1 MSSVSVA
8 QRLMLSTRDV
18 RTLGCQQLRP
28 SQAELPNAQR
38 TCLAAIESKIPKN
51 ENVSG
56 LMPGGRDS
64 YMHGRILRRLCYA
77 CVVTLALLG
86 LQLQAAEEGRGAIKG
101 ITRGADKQRLAD
113 AQIVLHS
120 VEDNVDKKVLSNKD
134 GLFVIGD
141 LKPGHYELT
150 ARKSGLPSSAVTAV
164 EVIAGATLELNL
176 SLGAPVETAR
186 AATPEK
192 TGIQS
197 IPETSSLYRAARAL
211 AAEPAPTATV
221 ASTTPVAPPPAVS
234 PTKET
239 PIVTEPVVS
248 DASTPDA
255 AKSDQPLMA
264 QATPPAAPAPS
275 GEAPAAANAPAAP
288 PPVDLETPFAFA
300 DFTWMLSNPRNHDEV
315 LDGKYFSGEFRV
327 DTNYIY
333 DYNHPIDHTL
343 CCTTEGERTGEFVIQ
358 ALGVG
363 GDFHAGNMQGRI
375 LTQFGAVAT
384 AVPRNDASYS
394 LGQWQLNDAYRYLTE
409 MYAGYHINFQH
420 GLNFQVGDFLSF
432 IGLFSYY
439 SFDNWVY
446 QPSYVS
452 SNTPWFFTGMR
463 AQWFPTN
470 KLKIEPWLINGW
482 QTYAKYNGR
491 EGVGGQILWRPT
503 GNWDFVWNTYTLGRD
518 TLGNPQRSR
527 YHADWSQEW
536 KFYEKKS
543 GQGFHRAAMTVTED
557 FGCESGGGV
566 VCTHGNV
573 NGRPPAQNF
582 TGIMAY
588 QRLWLD
594 TKERF
599 AFSYGGGVMNN
610 PGRYLV
616 LLPPI
621 DGATATT
628 GTPYF
633 PEAPGLPFKGY
644 DFQLSFDYMPSQWV
658 TWKVEWTQ
666 RGSSVPYFT
675 GPGGVTP
682 QITTGPN
689 AAPGTY
695 VNNGNPAS
703 FVCNDGVFVG
713 AANACGGDG
722 GLWTPDLRKQERRW
736 IFSLM
741 VKL

>member
-1 MSSVSVA
+1 MHGCPLTRVSCA
-8 QRLMLSTRDV
+8 FAIAAAFLLP
-18 RTLGCQQLRP
+18 QLR
-28 SQAELPNAQR
+28 
-38 TCLAAIESKIPKN
+38 AA
-51 ENVSG
+51 
-56 LMPGGRDS
+56 D
-64 YMHGRILRRLCYA
+64 
-77 CVVTLALLG
+77 
-86 LQLQAAEEGRGAIKG
+86 EGHGAIKG
-101 ITRGADKQRLAD
+101 VTRGADKQRLPQ
-113 AQIVLHS
+113 AQVVLHS
-120 VEDNVDKKVLSNKD
+120 VEENTDRRVLSSSD
-134 GLFVIGD
+134 GVFSIEG

-150 ARKSGLPSSAVTAV
+150 ARKPGVQSSAMTAV
-164 EVIAGATLELNL
+164 EVGAGDALVLNL
-176 SLGAPVETAR
+176 TLGAPLEVAR
-186 AATPEK
+186 PAAVDKPALENRE
-192 TGIQS
+192 IAS
-197 IPETSSLYRAARAL
+197 TSSLYRAALAL
-211 AAEPAPTATV
+211 GSEPASVVTV
-221 ASTTPVAPPPAVS
+221 ASTTAPPAAPLAASAENLEAAVEAAK
-234 PTKET
+234 T
-239 PIVTEPVVS
+239 
-248 DASTPDA
+248 ASTGPSAKPADA
-255 AKSDQPLMA
+255 DPPLVA
-264 QATPPAAPAPS
+264 QATPPATPAP
-275 GEAPAAANAPAAP
+275 GTPDAGAPAAP
-288 PPVDLETPFAFA
+288 PPVDNDTPFAFA

-327 DTNYIY
+327 DTNYMY
-333 DYNHPIDHTL
+333 DYSHPIDHTL
-343 CCTTEGERTGEFVIQ
+343 GGTTEGERTGEFVIQ
-358 ALGVG
+358 ALGIG

-375 LTQFGAVAT
+375 LTQFGAVST

-409 MYAGYHINFQH
+409 MYAGYHINYKH

-439 SFDNWVY
+439 SFDNWTY

-463 AQWFPTN
+463 AQFFPTN

-491 EGVGGQILWRPT
+491 EGVGGQVLWRPT

-518 TLGNPQRSR
+518 VLGNPHRSR

-536 KFYEKKS
+536 KFYEKADGK
-543 GQGFHRAAMTVTED
+543 GFHRAAMTVTED

-566 VCTHGNV
+566 TCLGGHYKTDGT
-573 NGRPPAQNF
+573 PAQNF
-582 TGIMAY
+582 IGIMAY

-599 AFSYGGGVMNN
+599 AFSYGGGVISN

-621 DGATATT
+621 NGATATT

-633 PEAPGLPFKGY
+633 SENPGDPYKAY

-658 TWKVEWTQ
+658 TWKVEFTQ
-666 RGSSVPYFT
+666 RGASVPYFT

-682 QITTGPN
+682 QVT
-689 AAPGTY
+689 PGLY
-695 VNNGNPAS
+695 VNT
-703 FVCNDGVFVG
+703 
-713 AANACGGDG
+713 GDPTAIIPG
-722 GLWTPDLRKQERRW
+722 FTPDLRKQERRW